1 MPDKAKQ
8 QAARTYNAAADSYD
22 SHALGFWDYFGRR
35 TVERLGLTPDAKV
48 LDVCCGSGASAIPAA
63 QLVGPAGEVIGVD
76 LAANLLQLARQKAAN
91 LSLENIRF
99 EIGDMLALKY
109 PENMFDAVI
118 CVFGIF
124 FVPDMALAVRELWR
138 RIKPGGMLAITT
150 WGKGFCEPANDIF
163 WRTVAELRPDL
174 YKGFNPWDRIDNEV
188 DLVKTLAEAGIQ
200 NPKVETENRM
210 HPLGLTRDWWT
221 IVLGSGYRGT
231 IEQLTAA
238 EREDVKTTNL
248 QRLRDVNIRE
258 VQTNAIYAVAGPKIA
273 R

>member
-1 MPDKAKQ
+1 MAHEAQ
-8 QAARTYNAAADSYD
+8 NRAARTYNAAADSYD

-35 TVERLGLTPDAKV
+35 TVERLGLNSGARV
-48 LDVCCGSGASAIPAA
+48 LDVCCGSGASAIPEA
-63 QLVGPAGEVIGVD
+63 QLVGPGGEVIGVD
-76 LAANLLQLARQKAAN
+76 LADNLLQLARQKAAN
-91 LSLENIRF
+91 LSLENVRF

-109 PENMFDAVI
+109 QENTFDAVV

-138 RIKPGGMLAITT
+138 RVKPGGVLAITT

-163 WRTVAELRPDL
+163 WRTVAEVRPDL
-174 YKGFNPWDRIDNEV
+174 YKDFNPWDRIDNEL
-188 DLVKTLAEAGIQ
+188 DLVKTFTEAGIQ
-200 NPKVETENRM
+200 NPKVEREARM

-238 EREDVKTTNL
+238 EREQVKATNL

-258 VQTNAIYAVAGPKIA
+258 MQTNAIYAIA
-273 R
+273 TKPG